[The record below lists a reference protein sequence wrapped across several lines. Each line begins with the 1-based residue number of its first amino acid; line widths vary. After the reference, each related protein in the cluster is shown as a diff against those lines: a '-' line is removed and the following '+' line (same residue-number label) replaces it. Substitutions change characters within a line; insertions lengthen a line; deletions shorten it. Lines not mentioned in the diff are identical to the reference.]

1 MNTSDVLPSL
11 GAVNSISRTRIL
23 TIQHSQGCPATSD
36 DEDRPDDAQVSTALE
51 ACRVAGIRALR
62 SALNT
67 GKDRDDSTLAE
78 MAALA
83 VGTALSALG
92 MDHDDDAD
100 GLRDALLVEFTAAAR
115 AH

>member
-1 MNTSDVLPSL
+1 
-11 GAVNSISRTRIL
+11 
-23 TIQHSQGCPATSD
+23 
-36 DEDRPDDAQVSTALE
+36 
-51 ACRVAGIRALR
+51 
-62 SALNT
+62 
-67 GKDRDDSTLAE
+67 

>member
-11 GAVNSISRTRIL
+11 GAVNSISRTRML
-23 TIQHSQGCPATSD
+23 TIQHSQGCRAVGE
-36 DEDRPDDAQVSTALE
+36 DEDGPDDAQVSAALE